1 MYVQNAG
8 GQNKELNT
16 MINTNLQSQ
25 AFLFI
30 MGIGALAFIIMLAGM
45 Q

>member
-1 MYVQNAG
+1 
-8 GQNKELNT
+8 
-16 MINTNLQSQ
+16 MINMNLQSQ

-30 MGIGALAFIIMLAGM
+30 MGIGVLAFIIMVAGM

>member
-1 MYVQNAG
+1 
-8 GQNKELNT
+8 
-16 MINTNLQSQ
+16 MINMNLQSQ

-30 MGIGALAFIIMLAGM
+30 MGIGAIAFIIMLAGM

>member
-1 MYVQNAG
+1 MYVQNEMR
-8 GQNKELNT
+8 QDKEMNNMIT
-16 MINTNLQSQ
+16 MNLQSQ

-30 MGIGALAFIIMLAGM
+30 LGIGAIAFVIMLAGM